1 MYDHGMIPNLRLR
14 DLTIDTAKEIGV
26 PIQFSVVEFGGYD
39 TGAIHMHKGGVP
51 SLAIGIHRH
60 VHSHNAIMRRDD
72 FDNTVKLMVALIQK
86 MDSKTVAALSPE

>member
-1 MYDHGMIPNLRLR
+1 MIPNLRLR